1 MILKKYICII
11 PARGNSKE
19 IKNKNLK
26 KISNKSLVEITY
38 TEAKRSKIFDKI
50 FISTESN
57 RIRSKF
63 SKIII
68 PFLRPKKLSE
78 DHVHVSEVVIHA
90 LNEFRKLG
98 LTFKN
103 VVMLLPT
110 SPLRKCKHIIES
122 IKLFEKNKSKS
133 LISITDTGKLMTNLR
148 FLGNNN
154 RLLYFDKKIK
164 RNISRQSSKSIF
176 AVNGS
181 IFISNVKS
189 FMKHKTFH
197 TVNAIGY
204 KMSIF
209 ESVDINTKED
219 LKLAKLMYD
228 N

>member
-26 KISNKSLVEITY
+26 KINNKSLIEITY

-63 SKIII
+63 PKII

-110 SPLRKCKHIIES
+110 SPLRKSKHIIES

-133 LISITDTGKLMTNLR
+133 LISITDTGKLLTNLR
-148 FLGNNN
+148 FLENNN

-164 RNISRQSSKSIF
+164 KNISRQSSKSIF

-189 FMKHKTFH
+189 FMKYKTFH
-197 TVNAIGY
+197 TDNAIGY

>member
-1 MILKKYICII
+1 MLKKYICII

-19 IKNKNLK
+19 IKNKNLI
-26 KISNKSLVEITY
+26 KIGNKSLIEITY
-38 TEAKRSKIFDKI
+38 AEAKKSKIFDKI

-57 RIRSKF
+57 RIRSRF
-63 SKIII
+63 SKIVI

-98 LTFKN
+98 LTYEN
-103 VVMLLPT
+103 VIMLLPT
-110 SPLRKCKHIIES
+110 NPLRKSKHIIES
-122 IKLFEKNKSKS
+122 MKLFEKNNSKS
-133 LISITDTGKLMTNLR
+133 LISITDTGKLMTNFR

-181 IFISNVKS
+181 IFISKVKS
-189 FMKHKTFH
+189 LMKHKTFH
-197 TVNAIGY
+197 TDNAIGY
-204 KMSIF
+204 KMSNF
-209 ESVDINTKED
+209 ESVDINTKKD
-219 LKLAKLMYD
+219 LKLARLLYV